1 MKKISLMILLLLGIA
16 VAANAVDESILASQ
30 KACNKGK
37 LNECTKL
44 GILYLTADGVK
55 ENHPLARKLFIKACR
70 GYNLKG
76 CHYMGIMYKRGA
88 NGVERDIKKAKKY
101 FAHACKKGYEASCVQ
116 YRRIKEKP
124 EVIGSGKNVVNSG
137 YTYSPEIYG
146 G

>member
-1 MKKISLMILLLLGIA
+1 MTKIAMIALLLF
-16 VAANAVDESILASQ
+16 SINVSASATDNQ
-30 KACNKGK
+30 IKAYQDACNSGK
-37 LNECTKL
+37 VSACTSL

-70 GYNLKG
+70 EYNLKG
-76 CHYMGIMYKRGA
+76 CYYMGIMYKRGA
-88 NGVERDIKKAKKY
+88 NGVKRDIKKAKKY

>member
-1 MKKISLMILLLLGIA
+1 MAKFTLIMLLLFGIS
-16 VAANAVDESILASQ
+16 AAAADNNITADQ
-30 KACNKGK
+30 KACNSGT
-37 LNECTKL
+37 LSSCTKL

-70 GYNLKG
+70 GYNLKA
-76 CHYMGIMYKRGA
+76 CHYMGIMYKRGG
-88 NGVERDIKKAKKY
+88 NGVERNIKKAKKY

-124 EVIGSGKNVVNSG
+124 EVIGTGKNVVNSG

>member
-1 MKKISLMILLLLGIA
+1 MNKMIITILLLLSIS
-16 VAANAVDESILASQ
+16 VTANAVDSSIVASQ
-30 KACNKGK
+30 KACNKG
-37 LNECTKL
+37 NMSECTKL

-70 GYNLKG
+70 EFNLKG
-76 CHYMGIMYKRGA
+76 CHYMGLMYKRGA
-88 NGVERDIKKAKKY
+88 NGVERNIKKAKKY

-116 YRRIKEKP
+116 YRLIKEKP

>member
-1 MKKISLMILLLLGIA
+1 MSALLLLSLN
-16 VAANAVDESILASQ
+16 VSLHAVDSTI
-30 KACNKGK
+30 KADQEACKKGK
-37 LNECTKL
+37 MTACTKL

-55 ENHPLARKLFIKACR
+55 ENHPLARKLFIRACR
-70 GYNLKG
+70 EYNLKA

-88 NGVERDIKKAKKY
+88 NGVTRDIKKAKKY

>member
-1 MKKISLMILLLLGIA
+1 MRKIIAGLLLLLSLD
-16 VAANAVDESILASQ
+16 VAANAVDNSLIESQ
-30 KACNKGK
+30 KACNAGK
-37 LNECTKL
+37 MGECTKL

-70 GYNLKG
+70 GYNLKA
-76 CHYMGIMYKRGA
+76 CYYMGIMYKRGA
-88 NGVERDIKKAKKY
+88 NGVTRNIKKAKKY

-116 YRRIKEKP
+116 YRLIKDKP
-124 EVIGSGKNVVNSG
+124 EEIGSGKNVVNSG